1 MKRTRVIYEKRIE
14 TKGRNKKRR
23 GESLAYSESYVFSLY
38 QQSEGMIRGLWD
50 LLCYP
55 PVLPYISGIGGTL
68 DQDSSEVGICKRK
81 ILRKKKQNTPT
92 TKKKVRFKK
101 KRKKTSRFRPR
112 KKEKKTRSWP
122 RKKKKKTRSWPRKK
136 KKERKQVLRSYFFLL
151 AIPTSDKAQL
161 GQRKYALH

>member
-1 MKRTRVIYEKRIE
+1 MTRVIYEKRIE

-112 KKEKKTRSWP
+112 KKEKNKILT
-122 RKKKKKTRSWPRKK
+122 KKKEKENTILTKK
-136 KKERKQVLRSYFFLL
+136 KKERKKASFKILLFSFSNSHLRQSTTR
-151 AIPTSDKAQL
+151 AA
-161 GQRKYALH
+161 

>member
-1 MKRTRVIYEKRIE
+1 MTRVIHGKKNRK
-14 TKGRNKKRR
+14 KGRNKKRR

-81 ILRKKKQNTPT
+81 ILKKKKQNTPT

-101 KRKKTSRFRPR
+101 KRKRSRL
-112 KKEKKTRSWP
+112 RS
-122 RKKKKKTRSWPRKK
+122 RKKKENKILTKKKRKNQDLDQEK
-136 KKERKQVLRSYFFLL
+136 KKENKISTMKKSKF
-151 AIPTSDKAQL
+151 
-161 GQRKYALH
+161 

>member
-1 MKRTRVIYEKRIE
+1 MTRVIYEKRIE

-23 GESLAYSESYVFSLY
+23 GESLASSESYVFSLY

-112 KKEKKTRSWP
+112 KKEKNKILTKKKEKENTILT
-122 RKKKKKTRSWPRKK
+122 KKKKRKEESK
-136 KKERKQVLRSYFFLL
+136 F
-151 AIPTSDKAQL
+151 
-161 GQRKYALH
+161 

>member
-1 MKRTRVIYEKRIE
+1 MTCFIHGKKRIE
-14 TKGRNKKRR
+14 RKGRNKKRR
-23 GESLAYSESYVFSLY
+23 GESLASSESYVFSLY

-112 KKEKKTRSWP
+112 KT
-122 RKKKKKTRSWPRKK
+122 
-136 KKERKQVLRSYFFLL
+136 ERKQDL
-151 AIPTSDKAQL
+151 DQEK
-161 GQRKYALH
+161 RKRKQDLDQEKKRKKESKF